1 MFKMRVRSDG
11 SVWVNIGLDRW
22 FQLNW
27 GPDQCH
33 EDIPL
38 LKQGLIYRE
47 MADEHFRGQFF
58 Q

>member
-38 LKQGLIYRE
+38 LK
-47 MADEHFRGQFF
+47 
-58 Q
+58 